1 MRILVVE
8 DSVDLADAIA
18 DVLFDAGHD
27 VAVRTETAAHLIDD
41 LLELLVAE
49 RFDAVLLDLG
59 LGSQDG
65 AALANALALSNEAP
79 AVLLCTGAEEERI
92 APLRDKVAGVLTK
105 PFSPDALLTLVSR
118 IRPRSPSSGIVPA
131 GKILGASTTGATDP
145 LRGPSKRRDTA

>member
-27 VAVRTETAAHLIDD
+27 VAVRTETAAQAFDD

-49 RFDAVLLDLG
+49 RFDVVLLDLG

-65 AALANALALSNEAP
+65 AALANTLALSEEAP

-92 APLRDKVAGVLTK
+92 APLRDKVAAVLMK
-105 PFSPDALLTLVSR
+105 PFTPEALLDLVAQ
-118 IRPRSPSSGIVPA
+118 IRPRGPQSGIAPA
-131 GKILGASTTGATDP
+131 PAQQILGG
-145 LRGPSKRRDTA
+145 SKRRDTA

>member
-49 RFDAVLLDLG
+49 RFDVVLLDLG
-59 LGSQDG
+59 LGSYDG
-65 AALANALALSNEAP
+65 AALANALALSSEAP
-79 AVLLCTGAEEERI
+79 AVLLCTGAEEEQI
-92 APLRDKVAGVLTK
+92 APLRDKVAAVLTK
-105 PFSPDALLTLVSR
+105 PFSPDALLTLVAQV
-118 IRPRSPSSGIVPA
+118 RPRGPESGIVPA
-131 GKILGASTTGATDP
+131 GNAALGAP
-145 LRGPSKRRDTA
+145 KRRDTA

>member
-27 VAVRTETAAHLIDD
+27 VAVRTETAAHAFDD

-49 RFDAVLLDLG
+49 RFDVVLLDLG
-59 LGSQDG
+59 LGSYDG
-65 AALANALALSNEAP
+65 GALANALALSNEAP
-79 AVLLCTGAEEERI
+79 AVLLCTGAEEDQI

-105 PFSPDALLTLVSR
+105 PFSPEALLGLVAQV
-118 IRPRSPSSGIVPA
+118 RPRGPESGIVPA
-131 GKILGASTTGATDP
+131 GNAALGAP
-145 LRGPSKRRDTA
+145 KRRDTA

>member
-27 VAVRTETAAHLIDD
+27 VAVRTETAAHAFDD

-49 RFDAVLLDLG
+49 RFDVVLLDLG
-59 LGSQDG
+59 LGSHDG

-79 AVLLCTGAEEERI
+79 AVLLCTGAEEEQI
-92 APLRDKVAGVLTK
+92 APLRDKVAAVLTK
-105 PFSPDALLTLVSR
+105 PFTPDELLTQVAQV
-118 IRPRSPSSGIVPA
+118 RPRGPASGIVPA
-131 GKILGASTTGATDP
+131 GSIDALSAP
-145 LRGPSKRRDTA
+145 KRRDTA